1 MSYFWII
8 FMIIWMLLISIYKTL
23 AKCPDGMTNSF
34 NTNIDKMYDPNSF
47 ENPKLREAFTP
58 RPGIHYVV
66 VPNSL
71 YLVNNPQSKC
81 PQGSSPTY
89 IKNKQEWDDWKF
101 ILGSEF
107 IVHF

>member
-1 MSYFWII
+1 MNWQVYQIRCKCSNGE
-8 FMIIWMLLISIYKTL
+8 ISRQNSKL
-23 AKCPDGMTNSF
+23 SREFNPDSNE
-34 NTNIDKMYDPNSF
+34 IPYLK
-47 ENPKLREAFTP
+47 EAFTP

-101 ILGSEF
+101 ILGM
-107 IVHF
+107 

>member
-1 MSYFWII
+1 
-8 FMIIWMLLISIYKTL
+8 
-23 AKCPDGMTNSF
+23 
-34 NTNIDKMYDPNSF
+34 MYDPNSF

-66 VPNSL
+66 VPNSI

-107 IVHF
+107 IVGSFLKNSVRLSEE